1 MEVFVN
7 GKIRCWIFQQA
18 MIDYQRV
25 PLNPCVFPVILPPNE
40 VVILW
45 LSPLDKPI
53 GWDISASVCSS
64 RWYVIYH
71 QNEGISVPFPHAFPT
86 FLTWNNLPLDPSSI
100 CGFTA
105 LSFHD
110 HCTALNHLIRVGWLA
125 QAFDHVKMSCSA
137 SGYGPMCSTRIPCGH
152 SMPCGMKFED
162 TSEVINSN
170 NRTLRSREYPWIREW
185 RLIST

>member
-1 MEVFVN
+1 MEVFVH

-18 MIDYQRV
+18 MVDYQRV
-25 PLNPCVFPVILPPNE
+25 PLNPCVFPDIFPPSE

-86 FLTWNNLPLDPSSI
+86 FLTCFTIYPWIHRASVGSRPWAFMITAPLSI
-100 CGFTA
+100 T
-105 LSFHD
+105 
-110 HCTALNHLIRVGWLA
+110 WLA
-125 QAFDHVKMSCSA
+125 QAFDRVKMSCSA
-137 SGYGPMCSTRIPCGH
+137 SGYGPMCSTNRIPCGH

-170 NRTLRSREYPWIREW
+170 NRTLRSLEYPWIREW